1 MGVERVED
9 PLRVQ
14 GRALLGSRGNAPCVS
29 LQKGVSRMENL
40 APAGNWD
47 ALRSA
52 VAAGADAVYLGYAA
66 YSARAGAGNFDEQQ
80 LRDAVRF
87 AHLHHVRV
95 HVTVNTLI
103 KDGELAG
110 VVDVLRLLSEIRVD
124 AVLVQDLG
132 VLRMARR
139 CFPDLPIH
147 ASTQMAIHNATG
159 VRFCRN
165 QGMTR
170 AVLAR
175 ECSAAEI
182 ALAAKEDI
190 EIEVFGH
197 GAQCVAVSG
206 ECLFSSVVGGRSGN
220 RGRCAQP
227 CRLLYTYRG
236 KTAAWLSPRDVCMR
250 DDLPELN
257 KAGVASIKLEGRLK
271 RPEYVATIANS
282 YRNAI
287 DAMDNGHFRKADEA
301 EMTGLRQIFSR
312 GGFMRGYAMGAEDA
326 GVIDPAR
333 VSHGGVKIGRV
344 EFAAGNMARV
354 RLERSLDDGDGLQIR
369 TAQGDAEL
377 IYAGHD
383 TEAGQIAV
391 VRLRPDIRTKAGDEV
406 YRLTSEKQLQWARS
420 LAIPTIPADM
430 ALIAYPGKPLALTM
444 TDGESSVTVTGDTVA
459 PAQSRAMSEEDARRS
474 LGKLSDTP
482 FSLRALTVQTAGAF
496 VPVSVLNQL
505 RREACQQLAEAR
517 IAAFTRKA
525 GREEPADD
533 LIYPDTPDV
542 PSMAIVRTRE
552 QAGAMQ
558 GAADLLVW
566 YPEDFRADALE
577 SGLRDMPDGVW
588 LQLPTVCE
596 EKTLDL
602 LYDFVQRNAGKLG
615 GIVLGSVGQL
625 GRTWN
630 VPMGAGSGIPVMN
643 RRAAQ
648 FLLEQ
653 GCRFVTASSE
663 LSGAELRTLMQNH
676 PPVVVPAYGR
686 EQLMLLHHCPART
699 YLGLTKGHAA
709 CRMCDQHSP
718 DALAGQTLTDRRGTV
733 YPLLRQR
740 LPEGC
745 LVRLMNAL
753 PTNNIR
759 RVRQAGY
766 APMMVL
772 TTENAQEAA
781 DVRAVMDGEMRELEG
796 TSNHWNRPVE

>member
-1 MGVERVED
+1 
-9 PLRVQ
+9 
-14 GRALLGSRGNAPCVS
+14 
-29 LQKGVSRMENL
+29 MENL

-103 KDGELAG
+103 KDGEMAG

-182 ALAAKEDI
+182 ALAAKEGI

-301 EMTGLRQIFSR
+301 EMSGLRQIFSR

-420 LAIPTIPADM
+420 LAIPAIPADM

-482 FSLRALTVQTAGAF
+482 FSLRTLTVQTAGAF
-496 VPVSVLNQL
+496 VPVSALNQL

-525 GREEPADD
+525 GREETADD
-533 LIYPDTPDV
+533 LIYPDTPDA

-552 QAGAMQ
+552 QADAMQ

-602 LYDFVQRNAGKLG
+602 LYAFVQRNAGKLG

-625 GRTWN
+625 GCTWN

>member
-1 MGVERVED
+1 
-9 PLRVQ
+9 
-14 GRALLGSRGNAPCVS
+14 
-29 LQKGVSRMENL
+29 MENL

-103 KDGELAG
+103 KDGEMAG
-110 VVDVLRLLSEIRVD
+110 VVDVLRLLGEIRVD

-182 ALAAKEDI
+182 ALAAKEGI

-287 DAMDNGHFRKADEA
+287 DAMDNGHFRKADEN
-301 EMTGLRQIFSR
+301 EITGLRQIFSR

-420 LAIPTIPADM
+420 LVIPAIPADM

-482 FSLRALTVQTAGAF
+482 FSLRTLTVQTAGAF
-496 VPVSVLNQL
+496 VPVSALNQL

-533 LIYPDTPDV
+533 LTYPDLPDA

-552 QAGAMQ
+552 QADAMQ

-577 SGLRDMPDGVW
+577 SGLRAMPDGVW

-602 LYDFVQRNAGKLG
+602 LCDFVQKNAGKLG

-781 DVRAVMDGEMRELEG
+781 DVRAVMDGKMRELEG

>member
-1 MGVERVED
+1 
-9 PLRVQ
+9 
-14 GRALLGSRGNAPCVS
+14 
-29 LQKGVSRMENL
+29 MENL

-287 DAMDNGHFRKADEA
+287 DAMDNGHFRKADEN
-301 EMTGLRQIFSR
+301 EITGLRQIFSR

-420 LAIPTIPADM
+420 LVIPAIPADM

-482 FSLRALTVQTAGAF
+482 FSLRTLTVQTAGAF
-496 VPVSVLNQL
+496 VPVSALNQL

-525 GREEPADD
+525 GREENADD
-533 LIYPDTPDV
+533 LIYPDMPDA

-552 QAGAMQ
+552 QADAMQ

-602 LYDFVQRNAGKLG
+602 LCDFVQRNAGKLG

-625 GRTWN
+625 GCTWN

>member
-1 MGVERVED
+1 
-9 PLRVQ
+9 
-14 GRALLGSRGNAPCVS
+14 
-29 LQKGVSRMENL
+29 MENL

-103 KDGELAG
+103 KDGEMAG
-110 VVDVLRLLSEIRVD
+110 VMDVLRLLGEIRVD

-182 ALAAKEDI
+182 ALAAKEGI

-287 DAMDNGHFRKADEA
+287 DAMDNGHFRKADEN
-301 EMTGLRQIFSR
+301 EITGLRQIFSR

-383 TEAGQIAV
+383 TEEGQIAV

-420 LAIPTIPADM
+420 LVIPAIPADM

-444 TDGESSVTVTGDTVA
+444 TDGESSVTVTGDAVA

-482 FSLRALTVQTAGAF
+482 FSLRTLTVQTAGAF
-496 VPVSVLNQL
+496 VPVSALNQL

-525 GREEPADD
+525 GREEPADE
-533 LIYPDTPDV
+533 LIYPDTPDA

-552 QAGAMQ
+552 QADAMQ

-577 SGLRDMPDGVW
+577 SGLRAMPDGVW

-602 LYDFVQRNAGKLG
+602 LCAFVQRNAGKLG

-643 RRAAQ
+643 RRAVQ

>member
-1 MGVERVED
+1 
-9 PLRVQ
+9 
-14 GRALLGSRGNAPCVS
+14 
-29 LQKGVSRMENL
+29 MENL

-182 ALAAKEDI
+182 ALAAKEGI

-326 GVIDPAR
+326 GVIDPVR

-420 LAIPTIPADM
+420 LAIPAIPADM

-482 FSLRALTVQTAGAF
+482 FSLRTLTVQTAGAF
-496 VPVSVLNQL
+496 VPVSALNQL

-525 GREEPADD
+525 EREEPADD
-533 LIYPDTPDV
+533 LIYPDTPDA

-552 QAGAMQ
+552 QADAMQ

-602 LYDFVQRNAGKLG
+602 LCDFVQRNAGKLG

>member
-1 MGVERVED
+1 
-9 PLRVQ
+9 
-14 GRALLGSRGNAPCVS
+14 
-29 LQKGVSRMENL
+29 MENL

-182 ALAAKEDI
+182 ALAAKEGI

-420 LAIPTIPADM
+420 LAIPAIPADM

-482 FSLRALTVQTAGAF
+482 FSLRTLTVQTAGAF
-496 VPVSVLNQL
+496 VPVSALNQL

-525 GREEPADD
+525 GREETADD
-533 LIYPDTPDV
+533 LIYPDMPDA

-552 QAGAMQ
+552 QADAMQ

-602 LYDFVQRNAGKLG
+602 LCDFVQRNAGKLG

-625 GRTWN
+625 GCTWN

>member
-1 MGVERVED
+1 
-9 PLRVQ
+9 
-14 GRALLGSRGNAPCVS
+14 
-29 LQKGVSRMENL
+29 MENL

-182 ALAAKEDI
+182 ALAAKEGI

-287 DAMDNGHFRKADEA
+287 DAVDNGHFRKADEA

-406 YRLTSEKQLQWARS
+406 YRLISEKQLQWARS
-420 LAIPTIPADM
+420 LAIPAIPADM

-444 TDGESSVTVTGDTVA
+444 TDGESSVTVTGDTIA

-505 RREACQQLAEAR
+505 RRVVCQQLAEAR
-517 IAAFTRKA
+517 ISAFTRKA
-525 GREEPADD
+525 GREETADD
-533 LIYPDTPDV
+533 LIYPDTPDA

-552 QAGAMQ
+552 QADAMQ

-596 EKTLDL
+596 EKTLDAL
-602 LYDFVQRNAGKLG
+602 DAFVQRNAGKLG

-686 EQLMLLHHCPART
+686 EQLMLLHHCPTRT

>member
-1 MGVERVED
+1 
-9 PLRVQ
+9 
-14 GRALLGSRGNAPCVS
+14 
-29 LQKGVSRMENL
+29 MENL

-182 ALAAKEDI
+182 ALAAKEGI

-420 LAIPTIPADM
+420 LVIPAIPADM

-482 FSLRALTVQTAGAF
+482 FSLRTLTVQTAGAF
-496 VPVSVLNQL
+496 VPVSALNQL

-533 LIYPDTPDV
+533 LIYPDTPDA

-552 QAGAMQ
+552 QADAMQ
-558 GAADLLVW
+558 GAMDLLVW

-596 EKTLDL
+596 EKTLDAL
-602 LYDFVQRNAGKLG
+602 DTFVQRNAGKLG

-643 RRAAQ
+643 RRAVQ

>member
-1 MGVERVED
+1 
-9 PLRVQ
+9 
-14 GRALLGSRGNAPCVS
+14 
-29 LQKGVSRMENL
+29 MENL

-103 KDGELAG
+103 KDGEMAG

-182 ALAAKEDI
+182 ALAAKEGI

-333 VSHGGVKIGRV
+333 VSHGGVKIGKV

-354 RLERSLDDGDGLQIR
+354 RLERNLDDGDGLQIR

-420 LAIPTIPADM
+420 LAIPAIPADM

-482 FSLRALTVQTAGAF
+482 FSLRTLTVQTAGAF
-496 VPVSVLNQL
+496 VPVSALNQL

-533 LIYPDTPDV
+533 LIYPDTPDA

-552 QAGAMQ
+552 QADAMQ
-558 GAADLLVW
+558 DAADLLVW
-566 YPEDFRADALE
+566 YPEDFRADVLE

-625 GRTWN
+625 GCTWN

>member
-1 MGVERVED
+1 M
-9 PLRVQ
+9 
-14 GRALLGSRGNAPCVS
+14 
-29 LQKGVSRMENL
+29 QKGVSRMENL

-103 KDGELAG
+103 KDGEMAG

-182 ALAAKEDI
+182 ALAAKEGI

-420 LAIPTIPADM
+420 LAIPAIPADM

-444 TDGESSVTVTGDTVA
+444 TDGESSVTVTGDTAA

-482 FSLRALTVQTAGAF
+482 FSLRALTVQAAGAF

-525 GREEPADD
+525 GREETVDD
-533 LIYPDTPDV
+533 LIYPDTLDA

-552 QAGAMQ
+552 QADAMQ

-577 SGLRDMPDGVW
+577 SGLRDMPDSVW

-602 LYDFVQRNAGKLG
+602 LCAFVQRNAGKLG

>member
-1 MGVERVED
+1 M
-9 PLRVQ
+9 Q
-14 GRALLGSRGNAPCVS
+14 GAGTESLLGSRGNAPCVS

-103 KDGELAG
+103 KDGEMAG

-182 ALAAKEDI
+182 ALAAKEGI

-420 LAIPTIPADM
+420 LAIPAIPADM

-444 TDGESSVTVTGDTVA
+444 TDGENSVTVTGDTVA

-482 FSLRALTVQTAGAF
+482 FSLRVLTVQTAGAF
-496 VPVSVLNQL
+496 VPVSALNQL

-533 LIYPDTPDV
+533 LIYPDTPDA

-552 QAGAMQ
+552 QADAMQ

-596 EKTLDL
+596 EKTLDAL
-602 LYDFVQRNAGKLG
+602 DAFVQRNAGKLG

-699 YLGLTKGHAA
+699 YLELTKGHAA

>member
-9 PLRVQ
+9 PSRVQ
-14 GRALLGSRGNAPCVS
+14 GRALLGSRGEAPCERTVN
-29 LQKGVSRMENL
+29 RMENL

-103 KDGELAG
+103 KDGEMAG
-110 VVDVLRLLSEIRVD
+110 VVDVLRLLGEIRVD

-182 ALAAKEDI
+182 ALAAKEGI

-287 DAMDNGHFRKADEA
+287 DAMDNGHFRKADEN
-301 EMTGLRQIFSR
+301 EITGLRQIFSR

-420 LAIPTIPADM
+420 LAIPAIPADM

-444 TDGESSVTVTGDTVA
+444 TDGESSVTVTGDAVA

-482 FSLRALTVQTAGAF
+482 FSLRTLTVQTAGAF
-496 VPVSVLNQL
+496 VPVSALNQL

-525 GREEPADD
+525 GREEPADE

-577 SGLRDMPDGVW
+577 SGLRAMPDGVW

-602 LYDFVQRNAGKLG
+602 LCDFVQKNAGKLG

>member
-1 MGVERVED
+1 M
-9 PLRVQ
+9 Q
-14 GRALLGSRGNAPCVS
+14 GAGTESLLGSRGNAPCVS

-103 KDGELAG
+103 KDGEMAG

-182 ALAAKEDI
+182 ALAAKEGI

-287 DAMDNGHFRKADEA
+287 DAMDNGHFRKADEN

-391 VRLRPDIRTKAGDEV
+391 VRLRSDIRTKAGDEV

-420 LAIPTIPADM
+420 LAIPAIPADM

-482 FSLRALTVQTAGAF
+482 FSLRTLTVQTAGAF
-496 VPVSVLNQL
+496 VPVSALNQL

-533 LIYPDTPDV
+533 LIYPDTPDA

-552 QAGAMQ
+552 QADAMQ

-566 YPEDFRADALE
+566 YPEDFRVDALE

-596 EKTLDL
+596 EKTLDEL
-602 LYDFVQRNAGKLG
+602 DAFVQRNAGKLG

-718 DALAGQTLTDRRGTV
+718 DALAGQTLTDRRCCGK
-733 YPLLRQR
+733 
-740 LPEGC
+740 GC
-745 LVRLMNAL
+745 
-753 PTNNIR
+753 R
-759 RVRQAGY
+759 RGVWCG
-766 APMMVL
+766 
-772 TTENAQEAA
+772 
-781 DVRAVMDGEMRELEG
+781 
-796 TSNHWNRPVE
+796 

>member
-1 MGVERVED
+1 
-9 PLRVQ
+9 
-14 GRALLGSRGNAPCVS
+14 
-29 LQKGVSRMENL
+29 MENL

-182 ALAAKEDI
+182 ALAAKEGI

-420 LAIPTIPADM
+420 LAIPAIPADM

-482 FSLRALTVQTAGAF
+482 FSLRTLTVQTAGAF
-496 VPVSVLNQL
+496 VPVSALNQL

-525 GREEPADD
+525 GREETADD
-533 LIYPDTPDV
+533 LIYPDTPDA
-542 PSMAIVRTRE
+542 PSIAIVRTRE
-552 QAGAMQ
+552 QADAMQ

-566 YPEDFRADALE
+566 YPEDFRVDALE
-577 SGLRDMPDGVW
+577 SALRDMPDGVW

-596 EKTLDL
+596 EKTLDEL
-602 LYDFVQRNAGKLG
+602 DAFVQRNAGKLG

-766 APMMVL
+766 SPMMVL

>member
-1 MGVERVED
+1 
-9 PLRVQ
+9 
-14 GRALLGSRGNAPCVS
+14 
-29 LQKGVSRMENL
+29 MENL

-103 KDGELAG
+103 KDGEMAG

-182 ALAAKEDI
+182 ALAAKEGI

-420 LAIPTIPADM
+420 LAIPAIPADM

-444 TDGESSVTVTGDTVA
+444 TDGENSVTVTGDTVA
-459 PAQSRAMSEEDARRS
+459 PAQSRAMSEEDAQRS

-496 VPVSVLNQL
+496 VHVSALNQL
-505 RREACQQLAEAR
+505 RREACQHLAEAR

-552 QAGAMQ
+552 QADAMQ

-577 SGLRDMPDGVW
+577 SGLQDMPDGVW

-596 EKTLDL
+596 EKTLDEL
-602 LYDFVQRNAGKLG
+602 DAFVQRNAGKLG

>member
-1 MGVERVED
+1 
-9 PLRVQ
+9 
-14 GRALLGSRGNAPCVS
+14 
-29 LQKGVSRMENL
+29 MENL

-182 ALAAKEDI
+182 ALAAKEGI

-420 LAIPTIPADM
+420 LAIPAIPADM

-482 FSLRALTVQTAGAF
+482 FSLRALTAQTAGAF
-496 VPVSVLNQL
+496 VPVSALNQL

-533 LIYPDTPDV
+533 LIYPDTPDA

-552 QAGAMQ
+552 QADAMQ

-596 EKTLDL
+596 EKTLDAL
-602 LYDFVQRNAGKLG
+602 DTFVQRNAGKLG

-643 RRAAQ
+643 RRAVQ

-699 YLGLTKGHAA
+699 YLELTKGHAA

>member
-1 MGVERVED
+1 
-9 PLRVQ
+9 
-14 GRALLGSRGNAPCVS
+14 
-29 LQKGVSRMENL
+29 MENL

-182 ALAAKEDI
+182 ALAAKEGI

-420 LAIPTIPADM
+420 LAIPAIPADM

-444 TDGESSVTVTGDTVA
+444 TDGENSVTVTGDTVA

-482 FSLRALTVQTAGAF
+482 FSLRVLTVQTAGAF
-496 VPVSVLNQL
+496 VPVSALNQL

-533 LIYPDTPDV
+533 LIYPDTPDA

-552 QAGAMQ
+552 QADAMQ

-596 EKTLDL
+596 EKTLDAL
-602 LYDFVQRNAGKLG
+602 DAFVQRNAGKLG

-686 EQLMLLHHCPART
+686 EQLMLLHHCPTRT

>member
-1 MGVERVED
+1 
-9 PLRVQ
+9 
-14 GRALLGSRGNAPCVS
+14 
-29 LQKGVSRMENL
+29 MENL

-103 KDGELAG
+103 KDGEMAG

-182 ALAAKEDI
+182 ALAAKEGI

-287 DAMDNGHFRKADEA
+287 DAMDNGHFRKADEN
-301 EMTGLRQIFSR
+301 EITGLRQIFSR

-420 LAIPTIPADM
+420 LAIPAIPADM

-482 FSLRALTVQTAGAF
+482 FSLRTLTVQTAGAF
-496 VPVSVLNQL
+496 VPVSALNQL

-525 GREEPADD
+525 GHEEPADE
-533 LIYPDTPDV
+533 LIYPDLPDA

-552 QAGAMQ
+552 QADAMQ

-602 LYDFVQRNAGKLG
+602 LCDFVQKNAGKLG

>member
-1 MGVERVED
+1 
-9 PLRVQ
+9 
-14 GRALLGSRGNAPCVS
+14 
-29 LQKGVSRMENL
+29 MENL

-103 KDGELAG
+103 KDGEMAG
-110 VVDVLRLLSEIRVD
+110 VVDVLRLLGEIRVD

-182 ALAAKEDI
+182 ALAAKEGI

-287 DAMDNGHFRKADEA
+287 DAMDNGHFRKADEN
-301 EMTGLRQIFSR
+301 EITGLRQIFSR

-420 LAIPTIPADM
+420 LAIPAIPADM

-444 TDGESSVTVTGDTVA
+444 TDGESSVTVTGDTAA

-482 FSLRALTVQTAGAF
+482 FSLRTLTVQTAGAF
-496 VPVSVLNQL
+496 VPVSALNQL

-533 LIYPDTPDV
+533 LTYPDTPDA

-552 QAGAMQ
+552 QADAMQ

-577 SGLRDMPDGVW
+577 SGLRAMPDGVW

-602 LYDFVQRNAGKLG
+602 LCDFVQKNAGKLG

-643 RRAAQ
+643 RRAVQ

>member
-1 MGVERVED
+1 
-9 PLRVQ
+9 
-14 GRALLGSRGNAPCVS
+14 
-29 LQKGVSRMENL
+29 MENL

-103 KDGELAG
+103 KDGEMAG
-110 VVDVLRLLSEIRVD
+110 VVDVLRLLGEIRVD

-182 ALAAKEDI
+182 ALAAKEGI

-287 DAMDNGHFRKADEA
+287 DAMDNGHFRKADEN
-301 EMTGLRQIFSR
+301 EITGLRQIFSR

-377 IYAGHD
+377 IYAGHG

-420 LAIPTIPADM
+420 LVIPAIPADM

-482 FSLRALTVQTAGAF
+482 FSLRTLTVQTAGAF
-496 VPVSVLNQL
+496 VPVSALNQL

-525 GREEPADD
+525 GREETADD
-533 LIYPDTPDV
+533 LIYPDTPDA

-552 QAGAMQ
+552 QADAMQ

-602 LYDFVQRNAGKLG
+602 LCNFVQRNAGKLG

-643 RRAAQ
+643 RRAVQ

-740 LPEGC
+740 MPEGC

>member
-1 MGVERVED
+1 
-9 PLRVQ
+9 
-14 GRALLGSRGNAPCVS
+14 
-29 LQKGVSRMENL
+29 MENL

-103 KDGELAG
+103 KDGEMAG

-182 ALAAKEDI
+182 ALAAKEGI

-420 LAIPTIPADM
+420 LAIPAIPADM

-444 TDGESSVTVTGDTVA
+444 TDGESSVTVTGNTAA

-482 FSLRALTVQTAGAF
+482 FSLRVLTVQTAGAF
-496 VPVSVLNQL
+496 VPVSALNQL

-533 LIYPDTPDV
+533 LIYPDLPDA
-542 PSMAIVRTRE
+542 PSMAIVRTKE
-552 QAGAMQ
+552 QADAMQ

-577 SGLRDMPDGVW
+577 SGLRAMPDGVW

-602 LYDFVQRNAGKLG
+602 LCDFVQRNAGKLG

-643 RRAAQ
+643 RRAVQ

>member
-1 MGVERVED
+1 
-9 PLRVQ
+9 
-14 GRALLGSRGNAPCVS
+14 
-29 LQKGVSRMENL
+29 MENL

-182 ALAAKEDI
+182 ALAAKEGI

-326 GVIDPAR
+326 GVIDLAC

-391 VRLRPDIRTKAGDEV
+391 VRLRSDIRTKAGDEV

-420 LAIPTIPADM
+420 LAIPAIPADM

-459 PAQSRAMSEEDARRS
+459 PAQSRAMSEEDARRR

-533 LIYPDTPDV
+533 LIYPDTPDA

-552 QAGAMQ
+552 QADAMQ

-596 EKTLDL
+596 EKTLDAL
-602 LYDFVQRNAGKLG
+602 DAFVQRNAGKLG

-686 EQLMLLHHCPART
+686 EQLMLLHHCPTRT

>member
-1 MGVERVED
+1 
-9 PLRVQ
+9 
-14 GRALLGSRGNAPCVS
+14 
-29 LQKGVSRMENL
+29 MENL

-182 ALAAKEDI
+182 ALAAKEGI

-326 GVIDPAR
+326 GVIDPAC

-420 LAIPTIPADM
+420 LAIPAIQADM

-444 TDGESSVTVTGDTVA
+444 TDGKSSVTVTGDTVA

-505 RREACQQLAEAR
+505 RREACQQLVEAR

-533 LIYPDTPDV
+533 LIYPDTPDA

-552 QAGAMQ
+552 QADAMQ

-602 LYDFVQRNAGKLG
+602 LYAFVQRNTGKLG

-766 APMMVL
+766 SPMMVL